1 MGCNLPH
8 NEGVVFTCVS
18 QSIDARTEQKNMAAD
33 LLSLFTAAAYQH
45 QNRFGCRRGALSS
58 LGCVPGILESLRM
71 EMISHF
77 TYTTTAFPQNG
88 VLYHVKNEAEASFFE
103 AASGFLCVALSYY
116 GSKKMGKYKVRIF
129 KGIYVGKSQT
139 SNVWILCG
147 STIDL
152 SNMIYSPYIY
162 QVIASRLANFKKS
175 QCLKSIQKSLILHY
189 CERSELSLFCQ
200 NSTLF
205 CHLSNAKQYST
216 NSAILS
222 NY

>member
-77 TYTTTAFPQNG
+77 RFTTTAFPQNG

-103 AASGFLCVALSYY
+103 AASGFLLVALSYY
-116 GSKKMGKYKVRIF
+116 GSKKNGKIQ
-129 KGIYVGKSQT
+129 SQDFQR
-139 SNVWILCG
+139 NLCWQ
-147 STIDL
+147 I
-152 SNMIYSPYIY
+152 
-162 QVIASRLANFKKS
+162 ANFKRSGFVWFYHRFVKHDLFTLYLS
-175 QCLKSIQKSLILHY
+175 SD
-189 CERSELSLFCQ
+189 CE
-200 NSTLF
+200 
-205 CHLSNAKQYST
+205 
-216 NSAILS
+216 
-222 NY
+222 

>member
-1 MGCNLPH
+1 
-8 NEGVVFTCVS
+8 
-18 QSIDARTEQKNMAAD
+18 MAAD

-116 GSKKMGKYKVRIF
+116 GSKKMVQST
-129 KGIYVGKSQT
+129 KSGF
-139 SNVWILCG
+139 SKE
-147 STIDL
+147 S
-152 SNMIYSPYIY
+152 M
-162 QVIASRLANFKKS
+162 LANRKLQTF
-175 QCLKSIQKSLILHY
+175 
-189 CERSELSLFCQ
+189 
-200 NSTLF
+200 
-205 CHLSNAKQYST
+205 
-216 NSAILS
+216 
-222 NY
+222 